1 VSKVLAM
8 SPGGSISAIFVVTSG
23 KEKKKNHKAI
33 VKVKSQK

>member
-1 VSKVLAM
+1 M

-23 KEKKKNHKAI
+23 KGKKKKNHKAI